1 MNEEELA
8 AALDQQVQSNTNL
21 NTENRLLENFL
32 HRNNATNVDYA
43 EVARREAKKKGRGGG
58 GSGGGGSGGGGGGGS
73 QRSSPTA
80 GDDGD
85 KDSPSSGGGDGG
97 GGGSKRRLGKGK
109 HGPTSLSLNQKNDVA
124 SQESDAVGKEIEET
138 RIKSEKLIDTLRSV
152 IEETAIRLTDLK
164 KDAYEFKRDIVVG
177 AENFRTGKTMA
188 EKVRVW
194 MFLWTIFL
202 IVIVLTSICLFS
214 VFFVFFG

>member
-32 HRNNATNVDYA
+32 RRNNATNVDYA

-58 GSGGGGSGGGGGGGS
+58 SSSSSSGGGS

-97 GGGSKRRLGKGK
+97 GGGGGSKRRMGKGK
-109 HGPTSLSLNQKNDVA
+109 HGPTSLTLNQKNDVA
-124 SQESDAVGKEIEET
+124 S
-138 RIKSEKLIDTLRSV
+138 
-152 IEETAIRLTDLK
+152 
-164 KDAYEFKRDIVVG
+164 
-177 AENFRTGKTMA
+177 
-188 EKVRVW
+188 
-194 MFLWTIFL
+194 
-202 IVIVLTSICLFS
+202 
-214 VFFVFFG
+214 